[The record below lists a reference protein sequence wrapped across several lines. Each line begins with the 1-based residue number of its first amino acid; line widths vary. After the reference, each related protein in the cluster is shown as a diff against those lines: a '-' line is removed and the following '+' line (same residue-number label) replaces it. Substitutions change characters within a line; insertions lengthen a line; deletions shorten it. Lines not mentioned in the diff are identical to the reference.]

1 MGKRLT
7 DLVKI
12 IIDQKKDIKVAADM
26 TVGAGNDSLY
36 ILENTKV
43 ERLYGFDIQ
52 KEAEIKAKKL
62 IGEDL
67 RFIFNLASHDQID
80 EYIKENLDLAIYN
93 LGYLPGGNKE
103 ITTKYQSTIKSLEKT
118 LDLLN
123 KEGMIILTIYP
134 GHPAGKIESEKIEAY
149 LKDLDQK
156 KYEIIKITYPTRPKN
171 PPYIIVIQKIYP
183 R

>member
-43 ERLYGFDIQ
+43 EILYGFDIQ

-80 EYIKENLDLAIYN
+80 EYVKENLDLAIYN

-123 KEGMIILTIYP
+123 KDGIVILTIYP
-134 GHPAGKIESEKIEAY
+134 GHPAGKVESEELEKFLAKI
-149 LKDLDQK
+149 DPK
-156 KYEIIKITYPTRPKN
+156 KYAVMKLSYQNRPKN

>member
-1 MGKRLT
+1 MGRRLT

-12 IIDQKKDIKVAADM
+12 IIDQKKDIIVAADM

-67 RFIFNLASHDQID
+67 RFIFNLASHDQI
-80 EYIKENLDLAIYN
+80 ENYVKENLDLAIYN

-134 GHPAGKIESEKIEAY
+134 GHPAGKIESEELEKFLAKI
-149 LKDLDQK
+149 DPK
-156 KYEIIKITYPTRPKN
+156 KYAIMKLSYQNRPKN
-171 PPYIIVIQKIYP
+171 PPYIIVIEKN
-183 R
+183 